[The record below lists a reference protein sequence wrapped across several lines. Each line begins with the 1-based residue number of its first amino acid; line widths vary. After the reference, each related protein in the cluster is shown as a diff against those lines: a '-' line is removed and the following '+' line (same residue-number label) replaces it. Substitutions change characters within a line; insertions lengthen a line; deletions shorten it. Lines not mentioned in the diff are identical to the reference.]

1 MTMDMTTEMTT
12 EEKKLPGYL
21 LDAPKNGH
29 IYGTLSYNRRS
40 KCWTIKGEPCV
51 TEMAARLFPGSQR
64 RRGEA
69 RFTANR
75 RIIGDVNW
83 LMLRYPLEI
92 APRDRALWENAL
104 MQARDYGARKQAA
117 NGDITKMPAYN
128 QKLEALLPVLAETA
142 GDLPNV
148 EIVPGD
154 ALRLDLER
162 LIAEKFQ
169 GLTPMVCANLP
180 YNITTPVLTKLAGIP
195 SLTALTVLIQKE
207 AAQRFTAPQGSPE
220 IGAFPLQLQYRM
232 ETELLFD
239 VEPECFLP
247 RPKVTSTVLRCVR
260 RQQPAVAVRDEALFQ
275 KVLKGAFLLRRKT
288 LSNSL
293 ASALPQFSKEE
304 SQAAIAECGLPATV
318 RGEALSLAEFAALT
332 EALGNRS

>member
-1 MTMDMTTEMTT
+1 MD
-12 EEKKLPGYL
+12 LC
-21 LDAPKNGH
+21 N
-29 IYGTLSYNRRS
+29 INQ
-40 KCWTIKGEPCV
+40 IKG
-51 TEMAARLFPGSQR
+51 LLR
-64 RRGEA
+64 RHGFRFSKSMGQNFLIDPDIPYHIAEA
-69 RFTANR
+69 SGADAHC
-75 RIIGDVNW
+75 GV
-83 LMLRYPLEI
+83 LEI
-92 APRDRALWENAL
+92 GPGIGPLTQQLAQRAGRVVAIEL
-104 MQARDYGARKQAA
+104 D
-117 NGDITKMPAYN
+117 T
-128 QKLEALLPVLAETA
+128 ALLPILQETMAEYDNVTIRH
-142 GDLPNV
+142 GDILKQNLPELV
-148 EIVPGD
+148 
-154 ALRLDLER
+154 
-162 LIAEKFQ
+162 AEVFD

-247 RPKVTSTVLRCVR
+247 PPKVTSTVLRCVR

-304 SQAAIAECGLPATV
+304 IQAAIAECGLPATV